1 MHDYVDAESAAA
13 DTAAG
18 CATPEAPRPPA
29 AATRGAAS
37 PAVEDPLAAGV
48 PVPLAAVVPGAQQL
62 QLAEAAVT
70 QLLLALAPEA
80 PAAMAKAAD
89 AVKPLLLQGAPAT
102 AAVVTAGLQQLYT
115 AASSGTLAADGIYER
130 VQAGLRQLAAGSTAG
145 VRSAGSATGGGR
157 VATGSSGLAAA
168 GRQPSSRGAKRT
180 SQLDQDDEVD
190 PKKPCLD
197 DKYCSSCGSVE
208 GEQMVCDWC
217 CEATMH
223 PGCAGLPGVPEGA
236 WLCPG
241 CSTEQRLLL
250 VQHCY
255 QLEGSWVRAR
265 FGIKWAWGRVEY
277 CSHGEL
283 AVQYDDGT
291 LLSPY
296 STQQLR
302 GAAPLQGHSY
312 FRLVQQA
319 DVPAAVVAKFAAEGW
334 LDA

>member
-1 MHDYVDAESAAA
+1 M
-13 DTAAG
+13 G
-18 CATPEAPRPPA
+18 AT
-29 AATRGAAS
+29 
-37 PAVEDPLAAGV
+37 
-48 PVPLAAVVPGAQQL
+48 LAAVVPGAQQL
-62 QLAEAAVT
+62 QLAEEAVT
-70 QLLLALAPEA
+70 HLLLAMAGAA
-80 PAAMAKAAD
+80 PAAMAKAAA
-89 AVKPLLLQGAPAT
+89 AVKPFMLQGAPAIV
-102 AAVVTAGLQQLYT
+102 AAVTAGLQQLYT
-115 AASSGTLAADGIYER
+115 AASSGAVAADGTYER

-145 VRSAGSATGGGR
+145 VGSAGSATGGGR
-157 VATGSSGLAAA
+157 VAAASSGLAAG

-180 SQLDQDDEVD
+180 AQMADEIEGEVD

-197 DKYCSSCGSVE
+197 NQTCSSCGSVE

-223 PGCAGLPGVPEGA
+223 PGCAGLPGVPESA

-250 VQHCY
+250 VQQCY

-296 STQQLR
+296 SMQQLR

-319 DVPAAVVAKFAAEGW
+319 DVPAAVVAKFAAQGW
-334 LDA
+334 LDT